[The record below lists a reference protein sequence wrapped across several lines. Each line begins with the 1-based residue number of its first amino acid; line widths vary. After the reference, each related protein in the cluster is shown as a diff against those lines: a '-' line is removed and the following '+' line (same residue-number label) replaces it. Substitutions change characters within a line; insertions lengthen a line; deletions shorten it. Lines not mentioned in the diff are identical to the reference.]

1 MYAVFTLEEAVG
13 VFALNENIGGLD
25 TRGIAILVVHD
36 LIGKAVT
43 LCPAGVHAVQH
54 RAPVLCLGAA
64 GTGVEGYERVVAVVL
79 AGQQRAQLLLGNAV
93 LQLLVAAFQ
102 LLKHGFVV
110 FFDRHFADG
119 EQVIAQLGH
128 LVVRFNLALER
139 AHAGD
144 DLLALLRIIPET
156 RLRGLDLQLLYL
168 TLRLLQTERGVQL
181 LKLGLEV
188 VQLDL
193 VFLKFQHENAPSL
206 SDCSKFQ
213 YLIVYRFTRDL

>member
-1 MYAVFTLEEAVG
+1 MHAVLALEEAVG
-13 VFALNENIGGLD
+13 VLALDEDIGGLD
-25 TRGIAILVVHD
+25 AGGVAVLIVHD
-36 LIGKAVT
+36 LVGKAVA
-43 LCPAGVHAVQH
+43 LCPARVHAVQH
-54 RAPVLCLGAA
+54 RAPVLRLGAA
-64 GTGVEGYERVVAVVL
+64 CAGMEGHEGVVAVVFTGEQRAELLLRYGLLELLEAGLKLLEHGLVVLLDRHL
-79 AGQQRAQLLLGNAV
+79 ADGQQVVAQRAHPAIRL
-93 LQLLVAAFQ
+93 
-102 LLKHGFVV
+102 
-110 FFDRHFADG
+110 D
-119 EQVIAQLGH
+119 
-128 LVVRFNLALER
+128 LALER

>member
-1 MYAVFTLEEAVG
+1 MYAALALEEAVG
-13 VFALNENIGGLD
+13 VLALDEDVGGLD
-25 TRGIAILVVHD
+25 AGGVSVLIVHD
-36 LIGKAVT
+36 LVGKAVA
-43 LCPAGVHAVQH
+43 LCPARVHAVQH
-54 RAPVLCLGAA
+54 RAPVLRLGAA
-64 GTGVEGYERVVAVVL
+64 CAGMEGHEGVVAVVFTGEQCAELLLRYGLLELLEAVLKLLEHGLVILLDRHL
-79 AGQQRAQLLLGNAV
+79 ADGQQVVAQRAHPAIRL
-93 LQLLVAAFQ
+93 
-102 LLKHGFVV
+102 
-110 FFDRHFADG
+110 D
-119 EQVIAQLGH
+119 
-128 LVVRFNLALER
+128 LALER